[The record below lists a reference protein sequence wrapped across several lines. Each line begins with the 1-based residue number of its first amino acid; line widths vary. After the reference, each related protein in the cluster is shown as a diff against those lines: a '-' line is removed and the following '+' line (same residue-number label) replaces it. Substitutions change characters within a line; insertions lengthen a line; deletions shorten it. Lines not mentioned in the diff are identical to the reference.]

1 MAWDENRNKGVEPA
15 VMPITPEFF
24 SFLVENRLH
33 DSKAWFEAHREDYN
47 RLVLEPLRGLVRE
60 MAPVML
66 TIDPELITQP
76 AVGKTISRIFRD
88 TRFSRDKS
96 AFREHLW
103 ISFSRG
109 KAGRY
114 EPVPELYLDLS
125 PEGYSYGCG
134 WYCPG
139 TQLMETFRRLI
150 LEGDQTAK
158 AAIRA
163 AEGQQRFQMEGNT
176 FKRKKYPQ
184 APDRL
189 QPWLNRKEIYFAH
202 RGSDPAFLYAADLGE
217 QAAREL
223 AAMKPVY
230 QLFWKAQTLA
240 RAEEIHASTAL
251 NLEEW

>member
-1 MAWDENRNKGVEPA
+1 
-15 VMPITPEFF
+15 MPVTPEFF

-33 DSKAWFEAHREDYN
+33 DSKAWFEAHREEYD

-66 TIDPELITQP
+66 AIDPRLVTQP
-76 AVGKTISRIFRD
+76 AVGKTISRVFRD

-109 KAGRY
+109 KSGRH
-114 EPVPELYLDLS
+114 EPVPEFYFDLS
-125 PEGYSYGCG
+125 PDGYSYGCG

-139 TQLMETFRRLI
+139 TQLMEALRRLI
-150 LEGDQTAK
+150 LEGDKTAR

-163 AEGQQRFQMEGNT
+163 AEAQDRFRLEGT
-176 FKRKKYPQ
+176 EFKRKKHPE
-184 APDRL
+184 APERL
-189 QPWLNRKEIYFAH
+189 QPWLNRKDLYFSH
-202 RGSDPAFLYAADLGE
+202 NGSDPGLLYAPDLGE
-217 QAAREL
+217 RVAREL
-223 AAMKPVY
+223 VLLKPVY
-230 QLFWKAQTLA
+230 DLFWKAQDLA
-240 RAEEIHASTAL
+240 RAEEIHTSTAL